1 MKQTSSYHVDPSEYT
16 DELMEEET
24 MKLTK
29 DFTYLFIKVVCFEG
43 TTVISIIETIFVIIF
58 LITFSISNL
67 KWFIDF
73 AVWIR

>member
-1 MKQTSSYHVDPSEYT
+1 MKQTNSYHVDPSEYT
-16 DELMEEET
+16 DELMEKET
-24 MKLTK
+24 MKLTIV
-29 DFTYLFIKVVCFEG
+29 TYLFTKVVCFEG

-58 LITFSISNL
+58 LITFSISYL